1 MILMKIKICHTAFS
15 DIKFSKETLL
25 TWRKEPEKSAVILII
40 LPDSRRKNVRN
51 KTDIDSFNLIRKCIE
66 SLLYMTKAC
75 MKADCQN
82 MS

>member
-1 MILMKIKICHTAFS
+1 MKIRICHTAFS

-25 TWRKEPEKSAVILII
+25 TGQKELEKSAVIFLII

-51 KTDIDSFNLIRKCIE
+51 KTDIGRFNLIRKCIE